1 MNNII
6 QLPCQPSP
14 MQYANRLKTAGPDWT
29 TNEKRLVDTLEFLEA
44 MIIVLN
50 DVKIKN
56 IQCRDYAMAHIV
68 ADEIKQYETRLHS
81 TSTELTNLR
90 RNYLASVQ

>member
-1 MNNII
+1 MNNVI
-6 QLPCQPSP
+6 QLPNQPSP
-14 MQYANRLKTAGPDWT
+14 TQYANRLKTAGSDWT
-29 TNEKRLVDTLEFLEA
+29 TNEKRLVDMLEFLEA

-56 IQCRDYAMAHIV
+56 IQSRDYAMAHIV
-68 ADEIKQYETRLHS
+68 ADEIKQYESRLQA
-81 TSTELTNLR
+81 TSNELTDFR